1 MRQKILVP
9 IDFSDNCRHALAFA
23 IDYVQSHEAEIYLFY
38 VIEEQKR
45 SHFRGAADK
54 LEEDL
59 ERMKDV
65 MMSTLDRLADSWGEK
80 PRVGEVHRRI
90 ANGKPW
96 EEILRMAGAI
106 TADMIIMG
114 ASGKK
119 GKNAVKVLEE
129 SPCTVCVVRDKDLEF
144 VFSN

>member
-9 IDFSDNCRHALAFA
+9 IDFSDNCRYALAFA
-23 IDYVQSHEAEIYLFY
+23 IDYVQAHEAEIYLFY
-38 VIEEQKR
+38 VIEDQKR
-45 SHFRGAADK
+45 SQFRGAADK

-59 ERMKDV
+59 ERMKDL
-65 MMSTLDRLADSWGEK
+65 MMSTLDKLAETWGEK

-106 TADMIIMG
+106 TADMVIIG

-119 GKNAVKVLEE
+119 GKNASKVLDHA
-129 SPCTVCVVRDKDLEF
+129 PCTVCVVREKDMEF
-144 VFSN
+144 VMAD